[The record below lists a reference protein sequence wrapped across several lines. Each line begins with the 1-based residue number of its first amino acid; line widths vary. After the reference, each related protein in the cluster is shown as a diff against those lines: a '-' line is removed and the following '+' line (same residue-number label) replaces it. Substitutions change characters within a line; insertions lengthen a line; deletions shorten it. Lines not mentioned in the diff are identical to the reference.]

1 MLYSKA
7 REIYETKIKEA
18 VLQFATTMRWT
29 NDWEYSKNHKKPL
42 VTRKA
47 HMLVLIDREQIKARE
62 ALQNH
67 KKAAF
72 EWFMDNTAPETKK
85 AVSAWFSGKNCE
97 RSFFQLFTRLFFRGT
112 ITLSTTEEQK
122 MKKIVKAIWN
132 VVIIL
137 IVLSIFPIVLMID
150 VLNVYFG
157 FM

>member
-1 MLYSKA
+1 M
-7 REIYETKIKEA
+7 
-18 VLQFATTMRWT
+18 
-29 NDWEYSKNHKKPL
+29 

-97 RSFFQLFTRLFFRGT
+97 
-112 ITLSTTEEQK
+112 
-122 MKKIVKAIWN
+122 
-132 VVIIL
+132 
-137 IVLSIFPIVLMID
+137 
-150 VLNVYFG
+150 
-157 FM
+157 

>member
-18 VLQFATTMRWT
+18 VFQFATTMRWT
-29 NDWEYSKNHKKPL
+29 NDWEYSKNHKKPM

-72 EWFMDNTAPETKK
+72 EWFMDNTSPETKK

-97 RSFFQLFTRLFFRGT
+97 RSFF
-112 ITLSTTEEQK
+112 
-122 MKKIVKAIWN
+122 
-132 VVIIL
+132 
-137 IVLSIFPIVLMID
+137 
-150 VLNVYFG
+150 
-157 FM
+157 

>member
-29 NDWEYSKNHKKPL
+29 NDWEYSKNHKKPM

-85 AVSAWFSGKNCE
+85 AVSVWFSGKNCE
-97 RSFFQLFTRLFFRGT
+97 RSFF
-112 ITLSTTEEQK
+112 
-122 MKKIVKAIWN
+122 
-132 VVIIL
+132 
-137 IVLSIFPIVLMID
+137 
-150 VLNVYFG
+150 
-157 FM
+157 

>member
-18 VLQFATTMRWT
+18 VFQFATIMRWT

-72 EWFMDNTAPETKK
+72 EWFIDNTAPETKK

-97 RSFFQLFTRLFFRGT
+97 RSFF
-112 ITLSTTEEQK
+112 
-122 MKKIVKAIWN
+122 
-132 VVIIL
+132 
-137 IVLSIFPIVLMID
+137 
-150 VLNVYFG
+150 
-157 FM
+157 